1 MKLNLETG
9 LFIVTPIT
17 RATRRSPHRFAALR
31 FLIGV
36 ISLLLASLSA
46 SMASQNVNLTW
57 NRNSEANIGNY
68 RLYYGTQSG
77 AQNQFVDAGNVTNT
91 TVPNLSDSTTY
102 FFTLK
107 AVNTAG
113 LQSQSSSEVSYKT
126 PNPAALVLT
135 VNQGSG
141 SGNYVAG
148 TLVPV
153 SAGAAP
159 AGKTFDRC
167 TDDWVILSNPLIATT
182 TATMPF
188 QNVAITAAYK
198 AADTIRYY
206 PRSGF
211 TARMIGGVFEGTNGD
226 PKTGTYTKIHT
237 ITTAPKL
244 EWTQVNASLGSFRY
258 LRYRGP
264 GMSWGNV
271 AEIEF
276 YRNGAKVSG
285 TGYGTPGSW
294 KNSGNTYS
302 MALDGNVNTF
312 FDGQGDFGNYVGID
326 TGVTTL

>member
-1 MKLNLETG
+1 MNKNRETS
-9 LFIVTPIT
+9 LTLVTPIT
-17 RATRRSPHRFAALR
+17 SERRRSPFRFATIRL
-31 FLIGV
+31 LMGV
-36 ISLLLASLSA
+36 LSLLLASLSA
-46 SMASQNVNLTW
+46 GTASQNVNLAW
-57 NRNSEANIGNY
+57 NRNSEANITNY

-77 AQNQFVDAGNVTNT
+77 AQGQFVDAGNVTSA

-113 LQSQSSSEVSYKT
+113 LQSQSSNEVSYKT
-126 PNPAALVLT
+126 ANPAALALT
-135 VNQGSG
+135 VNQGTG

-148 TLVPV
+148 TIVPV

-159 AGKTFDRC
+159 AGKTFDRWME
-167 TDDWVILSNPLIATT
+167 DWVILSNPLIATT

-237 ITTAPKL
+237 ITTAPTL
-244 EWTQVNASLGSFRY
+244 AWTQVNANLGSFRY

-276 YRNGAKVSG
+276 YRNGVKVNG

-294 KNSGNTYS
+294 KNSGNTFS

-312 FDGQGDFGNYVGID
+312 FDGQGDSGNYVGID
-326 TGVTTL
+326 SGVTTL